1 MDKITNNC
9 LNNNNTNNNICT
21 THFTQC
27 IILHICFH
35 IQVQINISTQCQ
47 HCLLSYFV
55 LNSEYKYKQQYPQT
69 HIRPHYPHT
78 VYPASIISTELQSSP
93 KQQAISKN
101 IEICYEKTGY
111 SLSQQVW
118 ECGSYWN
125 FLKVMD
131 WKTLHILESSIPAL
145 VNKVKRQIRSEL
157 LKLLYQKF
165 YSQYLIWL
173 YHTSL

>member
-93 KQQAISKN
+93 RQQAIGKYSNLLLEHWLLSKCEN
-101 IEICYEKTGY
+101 VAAIET
-111 SLSQQVW
+111 
-118 ECGSYWN
+118 
-125 FLKVMD
+125 F
-131 WKTLHILESSIPAL
+131 
-145 VNKVKRQIRSEL
+145 
-157 LKLLYQKF
+157 
-165 YSQYLIWL
+165 
-173 YHTSL
+173 